1 VRPNAE
7 QNAKETDHAAEI
19 EALISELSC
28 DDDAARSHAM
38 SHLVAL
44 GRDAS
49 PALTRALAAE
59 RVGLRWRAAWALGKI
74 ADPATTPDLL
84 RALEDEDIGVR
95 WLAAEALSS
104 IGAPALAPLLERLI
118 HRADSVLFREG
129 TTHVLLSHAD
139 GPLAQAV
146 RRVLR
151 ALDHPASEVAAPVAA
166 YEMLEEVHDRA
177 RDARPSASSSA

>member
-1 VRPNAE
+1 VSSNAK
-7 QNAKETDHAAEI
+7 QHAKETDRAAAI
-19 EALISELSC
+19 ETLISELSS
-28 DDDAARSHAM
+28 DDDATRSRAVH
-38 SHLVAL
+38 HLVAL
-44 GRDAS
+44 GRNAS

-104 IGAPALAPLLERLI
+104 IGTAALAPLLERLI

-129 TTHVLLSHAD
+129 ATHVLLSHAD
-139 GPLAQAV
+139 GPLAPAV
-146 RRVLR
+146 HRVLR
-151 ALDHPASEVAAPVAA
+151 ALDHSASEVAAPVAA
-166 YEMLEEVHDRA
+166 YKLLAEVHGSA
-177 RDARPSASSSA
+177 PDARSSAPSSA